1 MKKTNKVIAVFINY
15 TNGRL
20 NSALSIEK
28 WFVEEIKI
36 SPWTWYFQYA
46 EGRGYPYNWIWTL
59 TRDVSCFLFRDTNSA
74 TRYQT
79 SSPHLLWMNSSIF
92 KDSCFLI
99 QYHMINSYSLPR
111 SSTNFRYLISMDK
124 SFCALSLG
132 NYFPKISIQW
142 SQSPFNYHWF
152 FCPRLPEVF
161 IPVKQ
166 QFTSVV
172 LVCY

>member
-15 TNGRL
+15 TKGRL
-20 NSALSIEK
+20 KSTLSIEK

-46 EGRGYPYNWIWTL
+46 VGRWYPCNWVGIL
-59 TRDVSCFLFRDTNSA
+59 TNNVSCFLSRDTNSA

-79 SSPHLLWMNSSIF
+79 SSPRLLWMNSSIF
-92 KDSCFLI
+92 KDSCFLN
-99 QYHMINSYSLPR
+99 QYHMENSYSLPKP
-111 SSTNFRYLISMDK
+111 STNFRYLISMGK
-124 SFCALSLG
+124 RFCALSLG

-142 SQSPFNYHWF
+142 SQSLFNYHWF
-152 FCPRLPEVF
+152 FSPRLPEVI
-161 IPVKQ
+161 IPGKQ